1 MNSHAGKL
9 ALLLVALIVGTPSA
23 FAANV
28 ALRARSNHQGTMVRL
43 GDIADISAAST
54 TELNNLSTMVLLPA
68 PAPGTLQFLRRS
80 QIRDLL
86 AAHGVD
92 LGAIS
97 LSGAEVV
104 EVGASKA
111 KPQVD
116 VAAPEKEAVPAPS
129 RQEIE
134 SSLHASIKQYLSEQT
149 GHDRWRIEV
158 PLDTAA
164 YLRLANLGFELTASG
179 GRKPYTGRQYFQV
192 TGEAADQ
199 EMIVVATVTRIQPA
213 VTALRK
219 IEQGELIRA
228 ADLEVREH
236 EGNLPSTAISTLSE
250 AVGMEARR
258 SISEGTILQTSQLS
272 APLLVER
279 GETVTVFARTAG
291 ITVRTF
297 AVARQDGAQGELV
310 QVETLDR
317 KDRFMARV
325 SGRRELEVLATG
337 ATASDFASLPRHEAT
352 RR

>member
-1 MNSHAGKL
+1 MKSHTGKL
-9 ALLLVALIVGTPSA
+9 VVLLAALAVGAPSA
-23 FAANV
+23 LAANV
-28 ALRARSNHQGTMVRL
+28 ALRAKSNHQGTMVRL

-54 TELNNLSTMVLLPA
+54 LELNDLTTAVLLPA

-86 AAHGVD
+86 AARGVD

-104 EVGASKA
+104 ELGTSKLQA
-111 KPQVD
+111 E
-116 VAAPEKEAVPAPS
+116 VAGEGKDTVLAPN
-129 RQEIE
+129 RREIE

-149 GHDRWRIEV
+149 GHDRWRIEA
-158 PLDTAA
+158 PLDTAD
-164 YLRLANLGFELTASG
+164 YLRLANLGFELKVEG
-179 GRKPYTGRQYFQV
+179 GRKPFSGRQYFQV
-192 TGEAADQ
+192 SGAQPDQ
-199 EMIVVATVTRIQPA
+199 EMVVVATVTQIQP
-213 VTALRK
+213 VVIALRK

-228 ADLEVREH
+228 TDVEIREH
-236 EGNLPSTAISTLSE
+236 EGNLPSTTMSTLAG

-258 SISEGTILQTSQLS
+258 SISEGSILQKSQLS

-310 QVETLDR
+310 QAETLDR
-317 KDRFMARV
+317 KDRITARV

-337 ATASDFASLPRHEAT
+337 ATTGDFASLPRHEAT